1 MGRRI
6 EFTRDEVSEV
16 MRLLGNGESYRN
28 VARLMG
34 MSLGM
39 VQRISRLSSVRSDGW
54 YLMEDE
60 I

>member
-6 EFTRDEVSEV
+6 EFTSDEVLEV

-60 I
+60 E

>member
-39 VQRISRLSSVRSDGW
+39 VQRISRLNSFRRSGG

-60 I
+60 E